1 MTAVLANQVLIT
13 DEEVWCMT
21 RLHAKI
27 ILKFLRE
34 NDSSGG
40 AWCLQSSGGSC
51 LLMTYSQRWRHSG
64 TVWSEVEHTYIRL
77 WELLEARPGAW
88 DTWDRENNVLDSTT
102 DHTCVHVE
110 ISLIVW
116 LFDSLMLS
124 HQLLSWAR
132 EVITDNNDVRLER
145 EILFSPSTDY
155 CVWLPSPHHP
165 QQPARTE
172 LKASC
177 LWLALSDSEQVFYI
191 SSDTRE
197 GRESWNISHEYQTL
211 VSTGTN
217 HPPPALNTFIKSWT
231 KKLNIVCICSNEGY
245 KSGELRQSCDG
256 ATWDNVH
263 AGT

>member
-1 MTAVLANQVLIT
+1 MIAVEGHDAFKAVAADICSWHIPR
-13 DEEVWCMT
+13 DEDIAVQSGQKWSIHTLDSENCWRRGLGHET
-21 RLHAKI
+21 RE
-27 ILKFLRE
+27 RE
-34 NDSSGG
+34 
-40 AWCLQSSGGSC
+40 
-51 LLMTYSQRWRHSG
+51 Y
-64 TVWSEVEHTYIRL
+64 
-77 WELLEARPGAW
+77 
-88 DTWDRENNVLDSTT
+88 NVIDSTT

-197 GRESWNISHEYQTL
+197 GRESWSISHEYQTL

-231 KKLNIVCICSNEGY
+231 KKLDIVCICSNEGY

-256 ATWDNVH
+256 VTWDNVH